1 MPEKKMSRRQERVNS
16 RIVQEVSA
24 ILRDI
29 NDERIGFI
37 TVTRCEVSPDLR
49 HANVYISVFGEDMV
63 KMETMRAIKDN
74 TSYVRKCLGQVMNTK
89 VTPEINFKIEKRID
103 RSADISELI
112 KEARASDPHP
122 DSSEQPDESEDNT
135 NE

>member
-1 MPEKKMSRRQERVNS
+1 MPEKKISRRQERVNA

-24 ILRDI
+24 IIREI

-37 TVTRCEVSPDLR
+37 TITRSEVSPDLR
-49 HANVYISVFGEDMV
+49 YATVYVSVLGEDNV

-74 TSYVRKCLGQVMNTK
+74 TAFVRKSLGKVMNTK
-89 VTPEINFKIEKRID
+89 LTPEISFKIDKQVD
-103 RSADISELI
+103 RSIDISELI

-122 DSSEQPDESEDNT
+122 NSEENDTTED
-135 NE
+135 